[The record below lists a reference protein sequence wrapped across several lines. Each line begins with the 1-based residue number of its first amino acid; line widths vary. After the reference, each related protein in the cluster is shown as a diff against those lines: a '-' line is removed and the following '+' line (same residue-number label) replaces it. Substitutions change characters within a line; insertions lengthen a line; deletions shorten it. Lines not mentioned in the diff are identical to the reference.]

1 MEDSIHEAL
10 VVSNI
15 LTVSSD
21 KSNFNLYNQFKYFV
35 PSTQKFHAFPSQGEF
50 YLVEWKIIL
59 LEKLPG
65 TKGPYLIITDIEH
78 IDFYKD
84 NIRRYIPNALV
95 TYITENSSDNSIY
108 DILLKELYVEDT
120 TLIRSSFVI
129 MTDQSF
135 RFKNK
140 THFDFL

>member
-50 YLVEWKIIL
+50 YLVEWKNYSIREATWV
-59 LEKLPG
+59 EK
-65 TKGPYLIITDIEH
+65 KRI
-78 IDFYKD
+78 
-84 NIRRYIPNALV
+84 N
-95 TYITENSSDNSIY
+95 
-108 DILLKELYVEDT
+108 
-120 TLIRSSFVI
+120 
-129 MTDQSF
+129 
-135 RFKNK
+135 
-140 THFDFL
+140 